1 MRFSRL
7 SILLAS
13 FLQAAQVA
21 LAFHI
26 ELPTRSEATLP
37 NLLKRDPNATS
48 GLDFNFV
55 QGAYYLNITLGGA
68 QFSVQIDSGR

>member
-1 MRFSRL
+1 MRFSRP

-13 FLQAAQVA
+13 FLQVA

-26 ELPTRSEATLP
+26 ELPTRSEAALP

-48 GLDFNFV
+48 GLYYNFT
-55 QGAYYLNITLGGA
+55 QGGYYINITLGGT
-68 QFSVQIDSGR
+68 QFSVEIDSGR